1 MDRHENLPFPEPPH
15 HSAASRTPDTHI
27 RVGDADRQTVSHRL
41 SRAVAEGRL
50 TLTEYDTR
58 LQRLYRA
65 ETRGELADIV
75 SDLPRSDER
84 GELKPQRKQSIP
96 AWVVIMWMPWVAV
109 NLLCLAIWLAT
120 GAGYFWPFWVAVPW
134 GCALLIPSAIGVF
147 TSGGRVY
154 VRGERPAAPCG
165 HHDSRPAHRC
175 HGHRDRGVPIIAANA
190 GHAGRAVRAG

>member
-1 MDRHENLPFPEPPH
+1 MHHHEDLLFPRPTR
-15 HSAASRTPDTHI
+15 HSAAAAETGTLDAHI
-27 RVGDADRQTVSHRL
+27 RVGDADREIVSRRL
-41 SRAVAEGRL
+41 SRAVADGRL

-65 ETRGELADIV
+65 ITRGELAEIV
-75 SDLPRSDER
+75 SDLPASDER
-84 GELKPQRKQSIP
+84 REPKRQWKQSIP

-147 TSGGRVY
+147 TGGGADEGRDST
-154 VRGERPAAPCG
+154 AADAADLQRSCG
-165 HHDSRPAHRC
+165 
-175 HGHRDRGVPIIAANA
+175 AAYRS
-190 GHAGRAVRAG
+190 GRAAQRWSSAAT

>member
-1 MDRHENLPFPEPPH
+1 MDHHENLPFPEPSH
-15 HSAASRTPDTHI
+15 RSAAPGALDTHI
-27 RVGDADRQTVSHRL
+27 RVGDADRETVSHRL

-65 ETRGELADIV
+65 ETRGDLADIV
-75 SDLPRSDER
+75 SDLPRSDAR
-84 GELKPQRKQSIP
+84 GEPKQQRKQSIP

-134 GCALLIPSAIGVF
+134 GCALMIPSAIGVF
-147 TSGGRVY
+147 TSGGTY
-154 VRGERPAAPCG
+154 VAGNSTTASSAARRRSCSAA
-165 HHDSRPAHRC
+165 SRSRRAAHRWSS
-175 HGHRDRGVPIIAANA
+175 AAT
-190 GHAGRAVRAG
+190 